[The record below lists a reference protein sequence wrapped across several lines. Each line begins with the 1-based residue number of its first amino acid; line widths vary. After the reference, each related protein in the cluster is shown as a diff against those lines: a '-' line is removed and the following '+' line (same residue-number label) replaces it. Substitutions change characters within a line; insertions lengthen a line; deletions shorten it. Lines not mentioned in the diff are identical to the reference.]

1 MIAANIGVRFTC
13 KEKIEQEK
21 KTAEE
26 VAKGIVKWQV
36 DVYDDQNDTVALAT
50 ILTMIKKR
58 NQN

>member
-1 MIAANIGVRFTC
+1 MGTTIGVRFTC